1 MGGWGGSGRGGGGR
15 SQSPARD
22 FSSKFPYIQSK
33 RWMLFSPSQR
43 ARTEKKPFLK
53 GFLVGNFAG
62 NLDSLARKQEFL
74 SIKTLILLHNDGF

>member
-1 MGGWGGSGRGGGGR
+1 MGWGAGGGGGGTQT
-15 SQSPARD
+15 SARD
-22 FSSKFPYIQSK
+22 FYYKFPYIQSK

-62 NLDSLARKQEFL
+62 NLNSLARNQEFL
-74 SIKTLILLHNDGF
+74 SIQTLVLLYNDGF